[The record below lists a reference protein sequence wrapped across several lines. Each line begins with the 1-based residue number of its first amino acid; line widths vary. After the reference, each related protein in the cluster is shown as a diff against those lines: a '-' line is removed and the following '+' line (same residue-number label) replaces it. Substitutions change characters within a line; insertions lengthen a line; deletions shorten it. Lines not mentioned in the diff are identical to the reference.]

1 MDYIKKIN
9 KKLDHHLDPYEILGN
24 AVILQAKQDYYCQIN
39 IIKNDPH
46 NAVPYAR
53 KSCKDIL
60 KFFNSKQFQIF
71 TSIDPGYLIRKMNE
85 ELGVSVEWVNSEL
98 SK

>member
-1 MDYIKKIN
+1 MDFVKKIN
-9 KKLDHHLDPYEILGN
+9 KKLDYHLEPYEILGN

-39 IIKNDPH
+39 IIKNDP
-46 NAVPYAR
+46 NNCIPYAR
-53 KSCKDIL
+53 KSAKEIL

-85 ELGVSVEWVNSEL
+85 ELGVSEEFVRREL
-98 SK
+98 NR